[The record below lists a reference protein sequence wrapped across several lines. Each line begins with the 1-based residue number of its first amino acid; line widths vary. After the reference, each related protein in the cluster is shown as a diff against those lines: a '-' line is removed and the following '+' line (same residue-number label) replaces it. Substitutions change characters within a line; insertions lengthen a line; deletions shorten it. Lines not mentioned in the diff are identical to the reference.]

1 MFDIDPTAV
10 LATGRT
16 LVRHG
21 LDVADDADDAAVPAP
36 DTGTSR
42 AATAAGLELLLTR
55 SHTLSDALRG
65 TGDGLEAFVES
76 VVELDGEVGALHGL
90 LLMQVGG

>member
-21 LDVADDADDAAVPAP
+21 LDVADDAAVPAP

-42 AATAAGLELLLTR
+42 AATAAGLELLLTQC
-55 SHTLSDALRG
+55 HTLSDALRG

-76 VVELDGEVGALHGL
+76 VVDLDDRVGALHGL
-90 LLMQVGG
+90 LLVQVGG

>member
-21 LDVADDADDAAVPAP
+21 LDVADDAAVPAP

-42 AATAAGLELLLTR
+42 AATEAGLELLLTR